1 MVFIII
7 FFFFISINSISN
19 FSTAVDTLPTN
30 QKLSDDGAT
39 ATLVS
44 ATQTFVL
51 GFFSPGTSRNRY
63 LGIWF
68 GNVPEQTVVWVAN
81 NNNPIPDSSGA
92 LILTPTGDITITHT
106 HTHTNQANIVW
117 SSNSSSPRI
126 NNPSLHLLDNGN
138 LVVKNGHSFVWQSF
152 DYPGNT
158 LLPGM
163 KLGWNLKTKTEW
175 YMTSWRNENDPST
188 GDFSFTYRLDIL
200 GLPTVILR
208 KGETVQFR
216 TGTWDGTRLGQYSL
230 SDLYYM
236 GVFKISLVY
245 NDEDAYFWYQCLEA
259 STISRLVVTHTG
271 VMTVYIWSK
280 NKNGWLDTNPIQ
292 GDHCD
297 TYGTCGNNNLCNAIN
312 LPPCECLDGFQ
323 PTSPLEWE
331 SLQWSSGCVRR
342 KLLNCSEPQGFKK
355 FSDIKLPDNSRI
367 LGNRTAMSLADC
379 EEACLGNCSCS
390 AYAWAEVVGCAVWY
404 GDLHDMR
411 LYYSEAQDL
420 YVRMPKSELNGPS
433 KTGRQRLALIAS
445 SVSIIIGLVF
455 LAITTWYGFH
465 AMVARRK
472 TRVIG
477 NEESLELLGDSL
489 ELPIIGF
496 DELVAATNN
505 FSDDNKLGAGGFG
518 PVYKGILTDGQEI
531 AVKRLYSFSGQGIE
545 EFKNEILLISKLQHR
560 NLVRLLGC
568 SIHGEEKLLVY
579 EHMKNKSLD
588 IILFD
593 PTRKVQL
600 DWGKRVNII
609 QGIARGLVY
618 LHRDSCLRIIH
629 RDLKASN
636 ILLDEDMNPK
646 ISDFGLARAFRATEE
661 LANTHR
667 VVGTFGYMSPEY
679 VMRGL
684 FSEKSDVYSFGVLL
698 LEVVSGRKI
707 CGFHSNEEHSSL
719 LNYVWQLWIER
730 REVDLIDESIT
741 NSCCFTEALRCIR
754 IGLLCVQDRV
764 SDRPTMSNV
773 VLMLCSE
780 VDIPQPKRPTF
791 TFHSLLD
798 SDSKSRSSRNEI
810 TVSITKGR

>member
-1 MVFIII
+1 MVFIIIII
-7 FFFFISINSISN
+7 FFFFISINSIPN

-30 QKLSDDGAT
+30 QKLSDDGGAT

-92 LILTPTGDITITHT
+92 LILTPTGDITIT

-175 YMTSWRNENDPST
+175 YMTSWRTENDPST

-342 KLLNCSEPQGFKK
+342 KPLNCSEPQGFKK

-379 EEACLGNCSCS
+379 EKACLGNCSCS

-465 AMVARRK
+465 AMVARRQ
-472 TRVIG
+472 R
-477 NEESLELLGDSL
+477 
-489 ELPIIGF
+489 
-496 DELVAATNN
+496 
-505 FSDDNKLGAGGFG
+505 
-518 PVYKGILTDGQEI
+518 
-531 AVKRLYSFSGQGIE
+531 R
-545 EFKNEILLISKLQHR
+545 
-560 NLVRLLGC
+560 
-568 SIHGEEKLLVY
+568 
-579 EHMKNKSLD
+579 
-588 IILFD
+588 D

-629 RDLKASN
+629 RDLKTSN

-667 VVGTFGYMSPEY
+667 VVGT
-679 VMRGL
+679 L
-684 FSEKSDVYSFGVLL
+684 
-698 LEVVSGRKI
+698 
-707 CGFHSNEEHSSL
+707 
-719 LNYVWQLWIER
+719 
-730 REVDLIDESIT
+730 
-741 NSCCFTEALRCIR
+741 
-754 IGLLCVQDRV
+754 
-764 SDRPTMSNV
+764 
-773 VLMLCSE
+773 
-780 VDIPQPKRPTF
+780 
-791 TFHSLLD
+791 
-798 SDSKSRSSRNEI
+798 
-810 TVSITKGR
+810 